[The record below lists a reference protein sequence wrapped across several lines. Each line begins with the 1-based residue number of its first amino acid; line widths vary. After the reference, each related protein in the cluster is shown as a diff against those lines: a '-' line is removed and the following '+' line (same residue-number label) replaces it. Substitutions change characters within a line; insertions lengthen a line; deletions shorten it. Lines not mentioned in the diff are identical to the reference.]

1 MTNIFWKRERI
12 EIMTALALFNYVF
25 LGAEYLFDNMMA
37 FQTDSGGVVLA
48 QSYVLGSSTVGFL
61 LFGILDGKL
70 REREKK
76 AGSAGAGV
84 LAAVCLWEIQVHQ
97 SYGSILVAGLILYVL
112 LGIAGSLVHYRA
124 ACRYGMEEH
133 LAETV
138 GVSYA
143 IGLFLQFLENNLIH
157 NASLEAVILAVAF
170 GVLLFLVEKK
180 KVAGSLMER
189 NLYESDPIRH
199 PYAAAVTLIFTIALM
214 TCIFATLDNAVTLGH
229 AGGSM
234 DIGQWPRLILAVSGL
249 VSGVLF
255 DYGKGRDRNLIMY
268 CVTLLSTVCILV
280 IVSGGSFLLGLIV
293 FYLSAGFFVVFFS
306 TGFVRLAGYMRVPQF
321 WAGMGRAVNNLC
333 AILIG
338 SFSVALIRSGDST
351 KIMIAS
357 IGLFVLISI
366 AIYIYTVMGQTD
378 VELPDQE
385 RKQEE
390 EQDYFSA
397 FADTYALTERE
408 QEVLKML
415 LASDEE
421 VQGIANRLYIS
432 RAMLYRYISA
442 LNKKTD
448 TNSRIGLIQFYYTWK
463 PEKKADRDD

>member
-1 MTNIFWKRERI
+1 M
-12 EIMTALALFNYVF
+12 
-25 LGAEYLFDNMMA
+25 
-37 FQTDSGGVVLA
+37 
-48 QSYVLGSSTVGFL
+48 
-61 LFGILDGKL
+61 
-70 REREKK
+70 
-76 AGSAGAGV
+76 
-84 LAAVCLWEIQVHQ
+84 
-97 SYGSILVAGLILYVL
+97 
-112 LGIAGSLVHYRA
+112 
-124 ACRYGMEEH
+124 
-133 LAETV
+133 
-138 GVSYA
+138 
-143 IGLFLQFLENNLIH
+143 
-157 NASLEAVILAVAF
+157 EAVILTVAF
-170 GVLLFLVEKK
+170 WALLFLVEKR
-180 KVAGSLMER
+180 KVAESLMER

-199 PYAAAVTLIFTIALM
+199 PYAAAGTLIFTIALM

-255 DYGKGRDRNLIMY
+255 DYGKGRYRNLIMY

-366 AIYIYTVMGQTD
+366 AIYIYTVM
-378 VELPDQE
+378 
-385 RKQEE
+385 
-390 EQDYFSA
+390 
-397 FADTYALTERE
+397 
-408 QEVLKML
+408 
-415 LASDEE
+415 
-421 VQGIANRLYIS
+421 
-432 RAMLYRYISA
+432 
-442 LNKKTD
+442 
-448 TNSRIGLIQFYYTWK
+448 
-463 PEKKADRDD
+463 

>member
-1 MTNIFWKRERI
+1 MKNTFWKRERI
-12 EIMTALALFNYVF
+12 EIMIALALFNYVF

-70 REREKK
+70 RERAKK

-84 LAAVCLWEIQVHQ
+84 LAAVCLWGIQVHQ
-97 SYGSILVAGLILYVL
+97 SYGSILAAGLILYVL

-143 IGLFLQFLENNLIH
+143 TGLFLQFLENNLIH
-157 NASLEAVILAVAF
+157 NAAVEAVILTVAF
-170 GVLLFLVEKK
+170 WALLFLVEKR
-180 KVAGSLMER
+180 KVAGSLMEW

-199 PYAAAVTLIFTIALM
+199 PYAVAVTLIFTVALM

-255 DYGKGRDRNLIMY
+255 DYEKGRYRNLIMY

-280 IVSGGSFLLGLIV
+280 IVSGGSFLLGL
-293 FYLSAGFFVVFFS
+293 
-306 TGFVRLAGYMRVPQF
+306 YMRVPQF

-421 VQGIANRLYIS
+421 VQEIANRLYIS
-432 RAMLYRYISA
+432 RAMLYRYVSS

-463 PEKKADRDD
+463 PEKRLIVTIETYVNSRIV

>member
-1 MTNIFWKRERI
+1 MKNTFWKRERI
-12 EIMTALALFNYVF
+12 EIMIALALFNYVF

-70 REREKK
+70 RERAKK

-84 LAAVCLWEIQVHQ
+84 LAAVCLWGIQVHQ
-97 SYGSILVAGLILYVL
+97 SYGSILAAGLILYVL

-143 IGLFLQFLENNLIH
+143 TGLFLQFLENNLIH
-157 NASLEAVILAVAF
+157 NAAVEAVILTVAF
-170 GVLLFLVEKK
+170 WALLFLVEKR
-180 KVAGSLMER
+180 KVAESLMER

-199 PYAAAVTLIFTIALM
+199 PYAAAGTLIFTIALM

-255 DYGKGRDRNLIMY
+255 DYGKGRYRNLIMY

-280 IVSGGSFLLGLIV
+280 IVSGGSFFAWADRILSVGRLLCCV
-293 FYLSAGFFVVFFS
+293 FLDRFCAAGGVYESAAVLGWHGKSSEQSLRHTHWKFFS
-306 TGFVRLAGYMRVPQF
+306 STDPVRRQYEDHDRIDRVI
-321 WAGMGRAVNNLC
+321 C
-333 AILIG
+333 ADQHCDLY
-338 SFSVALIRSGDST
+338 LHGD
-351 KIMIAS
+351 
-357 IGLFVLISI
+357 G
-366 AIYIYTVMGQTD
+366 TD
-378 VELPDQE
+378 GC
-385 RKQEE
+385 
-390 EQDYFSA
+390 
-397 FADTYALTERE
+397 
-408 QEVLKML
+408 
-415 LASDEE
+415 
-421 VQGIANRLYIS
+421 GIA
-432 RAMLYRYISA
+432 
-442 LNKKTD
+442 
-448 TNSRIGLIQFYYTWK
+448 
-463 PEKKADRDD
+463 

>member
-1 MTNIFWKRERI
+1 MKYQYWLSNIPGVGCKTIHR
-12 EIMTALALFNYVF
+12 L
-25 LGAEYLFDNMMA
+25 LG
-37 FQTDSGGVVLA
+37 Q
-48 QSYVLGSSTVGFL
+48 
-61 LFGILDGKL
+61 
-70 REREKK
+70 
-76 AGSAGAGV
+76 AGSAE
-84 LAAVCLWEIQVHQ
+84 EIYFLKKEQLEKLSGLSDRQVHAITDRKKNWNLEEK
-97 SYGSILVAGLILYVL
+97 YAA
-112 LGIAGSLVHYRA
+112 LGENGIS
-124 ACRYGMEEH
+124 
-133 LAETV
+133 
-138 GVSYA
+138 
-143 IGLFLQFLENNLIH
+143 FLSCEM
-157 NASLEAVILAVAF
+157 AVEAVILTVAF
-170 GVLLFLVEKK
+170 WALLFLVEKR
-180 KVAGSLMER
+180 KVAGSLMEW

-199 PYAAAVTLIFTIALM
+199 PYAVAVTLIFTVALM

-255 DYGKGRDRNLIMY
+255 DYEKGRYRNLIMY

-390 EQDYFSA
+390 EQEYFSA

-421 VQGIANRLYIS
+421 VQEIANRLYIS
-432 RAMLYRYISA
+432 RAMLYRYISS

>member
-1 MTNIFWKRERI
+1 MKNTFWKRERI

-48 QSYVLGSSTVGFL
+48 QSYVLGSSTVGFF

-97 SYGSILVAGLILYVL
+97 SYGSILAAGLILYVL

-157 NASLEAVILAVAF
+157 NA
-170 GVLLFLVEKK
+170 
-180 KVAGSLMER
+180 
-189 NLYESDPIRH
+189 
-199 PYAAAVTLIFTIALM
+199 AAVTLIFTVTLM

-255 DYGKGRDRNLIMY
+255 DYGKGRYRNLIMY

-280 IVSGGSFLLGLIV
+280 IVSGGSFLFGLIV

-421 VQGIANRLYIS
+421 VQEIANRLYIS
-432 RAMLYRYISA
+432 RAMLYRYISS